1 MEYLLGS
8 FITFMSI
15 IFVGLRL
22 PRIKNSEEKIK
33 YSQSHIYSLV
43 KPLLDLH
50 PQAKARITT
59 QASKYE
65 DKTNVKVIII
75 EGSAYW
81 VKDNLFYTA
90 PFDINGIDKESAQV
104 VDTMNMD
111 KVELD
116 KMIFIIDQLRDGKK
130 NDSGS
135 TGNK

>member
-8 FITFMSI
+8 FVTFMSI

-22 PRIKNSEEKIK
+22 PRTKNIEDKIK

-50 PQAKARITT
+50 PQTRTRPST
-59 QASKYE
+59 QASNYE
-65 DKTNVKVIII
+65 EKTNVKVIII

-90 PFDINGIDKESAQV
+90 PFDMHGIDKESARV